1 MKNRRQTEKTV
12 LSNYVENQIIK
23 QLKSDL
29 NRKIDQQK
37 YSERK
42 KQSLSFWILDLFKS
56 VNKGV
61 SPSS

>member
-29 NRKIDQQK
+29 NRKINQQK

>member
-29 NRKIDQQK
+29 NRKINQQK

-42 KQSLSFWILDLFKS
+42 KQSLSFWILDLYKS